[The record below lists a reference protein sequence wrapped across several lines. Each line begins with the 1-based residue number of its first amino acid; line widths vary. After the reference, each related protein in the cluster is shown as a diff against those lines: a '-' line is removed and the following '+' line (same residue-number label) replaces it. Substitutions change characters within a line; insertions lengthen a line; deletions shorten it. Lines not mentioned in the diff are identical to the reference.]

1 MEGEAAGRES
11 KGKGKGKDAEP
22 NPEGTPGHDA
32 ADKQPAGALLPQMV
46 QSAASFLLS
55 APPGA
60 GLGGGSEKGEPS
72 RAVEALARA
81 GESSVQLRSN
91 IPSGGTMRTGQAQEH
106 ISREEASF
114 AAFLDSEDA
123 PMLSEPHGSQ
133 AGWQSAVPGSCA
145 FSMVAKAEEPAS
157 NSVAEQQAK
166 DGADVVA
173 LLSRDG
179 DLDQVFEHVSHPPSQ
194 NDLAGLRKAL
204 FGEDP
209 DQSSST
215 IAWDNILNFIPEYLQ
230 AETATLGDDR
240 SMHLGV
246 SDAGEAWQTWVGQW
260 SRVLTSYQ
268 DEVWG
273 DLGALVDEART
284 EIQRIEGTKP
294 GQKPPEPTALLRLRA
309 VLGHLRGAS

>member
-1 MEGEAAGRES
+1 MA
-11 KGKGKGKDAEP
+11 
-22 NPEGTPGHDA
+22 
-32 ADKQPAGALLPQMV
+32 

-55 APPGA
+55 GPPGTS
-60 GLGGGSEKGEPS
+60 LGSGGEKGESS

-91 IPSGGTMRTGQAQEH
+91 IPSGETMRTGQAQEH

-114 AAFLDSEDA
+114 AAFLDSESV
-123 PMLSEPHGSQ
+123 PMLSEPHGLEP
-133 AGWQSAVPGSCA
+133 AWQSAVPNSHVVSTLA
-145 FSMVAKAEEPAS
+145 EAKEPPS

-173 LLSRDG
+173 LLSSDG
-179 DLDQVFEHVSHPPSQ
+179 DVDQVFEHVNQPPSQ
-194 NDLAGLRKAL
+194 NELAGLRKAL

-209 DQSSST
+209 DQSSAP

-230 AETATLGDDR
+230 AQTITPGDDLF
-240 SMHLGV
+240 MHLGT
-246 SDAGEAWQTWVGQW
+246 SDAGEACQTWVGQW

-284 EIQRIEGTKP
+284 EIRRIEETKP

-309 VLGHLRGAS
+309 ILGHLRGVA